1 MESQDAREKF
11 FYSKSIST
19 KDLNKKMKSSYINL
33 LEAKKNQIE
42 EVFRNNDFKVGLEFE
57 FYNEKFLEDS
67 NRPSAEETLLL
78 GTLSDLLT
86 GAKKKNR
93 NILNNNRNV
102 EKNKRN
108 KIITDDDILND
119 FQSRERSILLGLFKR
134 QGFNEKTVADYIY
147 YIVAQAGSRFKEL
160 YYPQNYKQDVFD
172 RVKRQLRKLEK
183 FMDLVN
189 AQTDENVPF
198 ADVRKFYKQERNLP
212 PFIKNPLISPSY
224 RATAKANRWAIVL
237 DQSVSPAL
245 GGIEMVSP
253 VMRPQEALEVTDKM
267 FNYIRNVGNTKSMSS
282 ADEFEESD
290 PDYDEKD
297 MQCGLHINISF
308 TPERMKKFDAL
319 KFLLFSHESQVNNE
333 KLFGRR
339 KEAEFI
345 DGMLEAI
352 KDNYYLTARR
362 LNLRTPEALG
372 KWLDEKVKKNNMKK
386 GISLLIS
393 TLQLFDKYANINYS
407 HYKFSNRSIRR
418 AGSERIE
425 IRYFGGEGYEDK
437 IMTFRRVL
445 GELLYAL
452 DVATDPEKEKDR
464 YYKKVYKLL
473 NNIEKFDKEKPK
485 RK

>member
-1 MESQDAREKF
+1 ME
-11 FYSKSIST
+11 
-19 KDLNKKMKSSYINL
+19 SSYINL

-57 FYNEKFLEDS
+57 FYNEKFLEGS

-119 FQSRERSILLGLFKR
+119 FQSRERSILLGFFKR

-172 RVKRQLRKLEK
+172 RVKRQLRKLET

-189 AQTDENVPF
+189 TQTDENIPF
-198 ADVRKFYKQERNLP
+198 ADVRKFYKQEKNLP
-212 PFIKNPLISPSY
+212 SFIKNPLISPSY

-237 DQSVSPAL
+237 DQSVPPAL

-339 KEAEFI
+339 KESEFI

-362 LNLRTPEALG
+362 LNMRTPEALE

-393 TLQLFDKYANINYS
+393 TLQLFDKYTNINYT
-407 HYKFSNRSIRR
+407 HYKFSNRTIRR

-473 NNIEKFDKEKPK
+473 NNIEKLDNEKPK